1 LEITKARKITNEKDQ
16 IESILDQFDRDSET
30 LLYVTNSSQ
39 QVPTLRSPPHCPYSG
54 NHPLFRKGTLRMMRL
69 GEDWM
74 DLVRSQTRNVNAE
87 LEVLISRAWHG
98 DIFEESD
105 VQTVRLIQVRSL
117 MRNQPARQAL
127 IGALDRRIT
136 LGKVS
141 VQAAGF
147 RNVGLV
153 AKNALEVAWEE
164 SDFDTISEL
173 ITQSKRISCEETK
186 ETLRVVI
193 RESALMRKRKLWRG
207 VLQRLTGS
215 AEELAAALSTL
226 VAFNCPPTKAQELI
240 SEAAAAR
247 NITIE
252 ALYQPQQAAPLL
264 PADPLGV
271 L

>member
-1 LEITKARKITNEKDQ
+1 
-16 IESILDQFDRDSET
+16 
-30 LLYVTNSSQ
+30 
-39 QVPTLRSPPHCPYSG
+39 
-54 NHPLFRKGTLRMMRL
+54 
-69 GEDWM
+69 
-74 DLVRSQTRNVNAE
+74 
-87 LEVLISRAWHG
+87 
-98 DIFEESD
+98 
-105 VQTVRLIQVRSL
+105 
-117 MRNQPARQAL
+117 MRNQPARQVL
-127 IGALDRRIT
+127 IGTLDRRIT

-173 ITQSKRISCEETK
+173 ITQSQRISCEETK
-186 ETLRVVI
+186 ETLRVVM

-215 AEELAAALSTL
+215 AEELTAALSTL

-240 SEAAAAR
+240 LEAAAAR

-252 ALYQPQQAAPLL
+252 ALSQPQQAAPLL